1 MYRLRLRSNTESGTV
16 PHPRTE
22 PAMQA
27 AGVEAEQVATI
38 TIKHRH
44 TGAVLYAHETTEDR
58 IGIGLAM
65 KDATDAALKAGADLR
80 GADLSGA
87 HLREDITLNREPI
100 QISGLRWHVY
110 ILDSHMQIGCELHS
124 LDEWRGFD
132 DARIVQMDGRDAL
145 RFWRAH
151 KDALLSLAA
160 SDGRGIA
167 TAAEA
172 A

>member
-65 KDATDAALKAGADLR
+65 KDATDAALKARADLR
-80 GADLSGA
+80 GADLRDADLSGADLRGAYLIGADLRDADLSGADLSDADLIGADLRGAYLSGA
-87 HLREDITLNREPI
+87 HLIGADLSDAYLRSEEHTSELQSTKDIVCRL
-100 QISGLRWHVY
+100 
-110 ILDSHMQIGCELHS
+110 
-124 LDEWRGFD
+124 
-132 DARIVQMDGRDAL
+132 
-145 RFWRAH
+145 
-151 KDALLSLAA
+151 
-160 SDGRGIA
+160 
-167 TAAEA
+167 
-172 A
+172 

>member
-65 KDATDAALKAGADLR
+65 KDATDAALKACADLSGADLSGADLSDAYLSGADLSDAHLHGADLSGADLR

-87 HLREDITLNREPI
+87 D
-100 QISGLRWHVY
+100 
-110 ILDSHMQIGCELHS
+110 
-124 LDEWRGFD
+124 
-132 DARIVQMDGRDAL
+132 
-145 RFWRAH
+145 
-151 KDALLSLAA
+151 
-160 SDGRGIA
+160 
-167 TAAEA
+167 
-172 A
+172 